1 MSIKEYGKSML
12 QDFFVITTFVNIVM
26 FVLGSI
32 YRSEVTFSYEILL
45 LPPLYGFLGTIPSW
59 ILYSKKELSTRQ
71 IMVRK
76 ILQVLVLEL
85 ILILVIFGGENLCK
99 ENISVITALAIS
111 VFLVYVL
118 VNIVSWLLDVR
129 TAKAVMKELSEY
141 QKKDIAGNS

>member
-1 MSIKEYGKSML
+1 MSIKEYGKTML

-32 YRSEVTFSYEILL
+32 YRPGATFSYEILL
-45 LPPLYGFLGTIPSW
+45 FPPLYGFLGTIPSW

-71 IMVRK
+71 LLARK
-76 ILQVLVLEL
+76 ILQVIVLEL
-85 ILILVIFGGENLCK
+85 ILVLVIFGGENLSK
-99 ENISVITALAIS
+99 ENIPVITALATS

-118 VNIVSWLLDVR
+118 VSIVSWLLDVR

>member
-1 MSIKEYGKSML
+1 MSIKEYGKTML

-32 YRSEVTFSYEILL
+32 YRPGVTFSYEILL
-45 LPPLYGFLGTIPSW
+45 FPPLYGFLGTIPSW

-71 IMVRK
+71 LLARK
-76 ILQVLVLEL
+76 ILQVIVLEL
-85 ILILVIFGGENLCK
+85 ILVLAIFGGENLSK
-99 ENISVITALAIS
+99 ENIPEITALAIS

-118 VNIVSWLLDVR
+118 VSIVSWLLDVR

>member
-1 MSIKEYGKSML
+1 MSIKEYGKTML

-32 YRSEVTFSYEILL
+32 YRPGATFSYEILL
-45 LPPLYGFLGTIPSW
+45 FPPLYGFLGTIPSW

-71 IMVRK
+71 LLARK
-76 ILQVLVLEL
+76 ILQVIVLEL
-85 ILILVIFGGENLCK
+85 ILVLVIFGGENMCK
-99 ENISVITALAIS
+99 ENIPEIIALAIS

-118 VNIVSWLLDVR
+118 VSIVSWLLDVR
-129 TAKAVMKELSEY
+129 TAKVVMKELSEY

>member
-1 MSIKEYGKSML
+1 MSIKEYGKTML

-32 YRSEVTFSYEILL
+32 YRPGVTFSYEILL
-45 LPPLYGFLGTIPSW
+45 FPPLYGFLGTIPSW

-71 IMVRK
+71 LLARK
-76 ILQVLVLEL
+76 ILQVIVLEL
-85 ILILVIFGGENLCK
+85 ILVLAIFGGENLSK
-99 ENISVITALAIS
+99 ENIPVITALAIS

>member
-1 MSIKEYGKSML
+1 MSIKEYGKTML

-32 YRSEVTFSYEILL
+32 YRPGVTFSYEILL
-45 LPPLYGFLGTIPSW
+45 FPPLYGFLGTIPSW

-71 IMVRK
+71 IVVRK
-76 ILQVLVLEL
+76 ILQVIVLEL
-85 ILILVIFGGENLCK
+85 ILVLAIFGGENLSK
-99 ENISVITALAIS
+99 ENIPVITALAIS

-141 QKKDIAGNS
+141 QNSVLK

>member
-32 YRSEVTFSYEILL
+32 YRPEVTFSYEILL
-45 LPPLYGFLGTIPSW
+45 FPPLYGFLGTIPSW

-71 IMVRK
+71 IVIRK
-76 ILQVLVLEL
+76 ILQVIVLEL

-99 ENISVITALAIS
+99 ENIPVITALAIS

>member
-1 MSIKEYGKSML
+1 MSIKEYGKTML

-32 YRSEVTFSYEILL
+32 YRPGATFSYEILL
-45 LPPLYGFLGTIPSW
+45 FPPLYGFLGTIPSW

-71 IMVRK
+71 IVVRK
-76 ILQVLVLEL
+76 ILQVIVLEL
-85 ILILVIFGGENLCK
+85 ILVLAIFGGENLSK
-99 ENISVITALAIS
+99 ENIPVITALAIS

-118 VNIVSWLLDVR
+118 VSIVSWLLDVR

>member
-1 MSIKEYGKSML
+1 MSIKEYGKTML

-32 YRSEVTFSYEILL
+32 YRPGATFSYEILL
-45 LPPLYGFLGTIPSW
+45 FPPLYGFLGTIPSW

-71 IMVRK
+71 LLARK
-76 ILQVLVLEL
+76 ILQVIVLEL
-85 ILILVIFGGENLCK
+85 ILVLVIFGGENMCK
-99 ENISVITALAIS
+99 ENIPEITALAIS

-118 VNIVSWLLDVR
+118 VSIVSWLLDVR

-141 QKKDIAGNS
+141 QKKDVAGNS

>member
-32 YRSEVTFSYEILL
+32 YRPGVTFSYEILL
-45 LPPLYGFLGTIPSW
+45 FPPLYGFLGTIPSW

-71 IMVRK
+71 LLARK
-76 ILQVLVLEL
+76 ILQVIVLEL
-85 ILILVIFGGENLCK
+85 ILVLAIFGGENLSK
-99 ENISVITALAIS
+99 ENIPEITALAIS

-118 VNIVSWLLDVR
+118 VSIVSWLLDVR
-129 TAKAVMKELSEY
+129 TAKTVMKELSEY
-141 QKKDIAGNS
+141 QNSVLK

>member
-1 MSIKEYGKSML
+1 MSIKEYGKTML

-32 YRSEVTFSYEILL
+32 YRPGATSSYEILL
-45 LPPLYGFLGTIPSW
+45 FPPLYGFLGTIPSW

-71 IMVRK
+71 LLVRK
-76 ILQVLVLEL
+76 ILQVIVLEL
-85 ILILVIFGGENLCK
+85 ILVLVIFGGENMCK
-99 ENISVITALAIS
+99 ENIPEITALAIS

-118 VNIVSWLLDVR
+118 VSIVSWLLDVR

>member
-1 MSIKEYGKSML
+1 MSIKEYGKTML

-32 YRSEVTFSYEILL
+32 YRPGATFSYEILL
-45 LPPLYGFLGTIPSW
+45 FPPLYGFLGTIPSW

-71 IMVRK
+71 IVVRK
-76 ILQVLVLEL
+76 ILQVIVLEL
-85 ILILVIFGGENLCK
+85 ILVLAIFGGENLSK
-99 ENISVITALAIS
+99 ENIPVITALAIS

>member
-71 IMVRK
+71 IVVRK
-76 ILQVLVLEL
+76 ILQVMVLEL
-85 ILILVIFGGENLCK
+85 ILILVIFGGESMSK
-99 ENISVITALAIS
+99 EDIPEITALAIS

-118 VNIVSWLLDVR
+118 VSIVSWLLDVR

>member
-32 YRSEVTFSYEILL
+32 YRPGVTFSYEILL
-45 LPPLYGFLGTIPSW
+45 FPPLYGFLGTIPSW

-71 IMVRK
+71 IVVRK
-76 ILQVLVLEL
+76 ILQVIVLEL
-85 ILILVIFGGENLCK
+85 ILVLAIFGGENLSK
-99 ENISVITALAIS
+99 ENIPVITALAIS

-118 VNIVSWLLDVR
+118 VSIVSWLLDVR